1 MRLVGLAIGV
11 VTLGAGAYFLVTGL
25 QAVLDFPIGS
35 CFGADCFDMSAAF
48 VTLPAA
54 IIALVVGGIISMV
67 AVGSIRQRNPGALG
81 GISGLSALGALF
93 VLMAGAFFVVTG
105 TTSSIVGGVFVLTA
119 VIFGLTGLALMGVD
133 QWLASRRRRA
143 RRLRAAGKRG
153 SATILSV
160 SDSNVTIN
168 NDPMV
173 NLRLQVHIPN
183 HPPYEVTKRQ
193 VISRIAVGQF
203 VPGAVLPVLVDPE
216 DPDDVMIDDGGD
228 MAAPVA
234 GFAAGGLAGAGQVV
248 RLGNAG
254 PAAGAE
260 TGSGGLDVTGATLS
274 PDLMATISDALRRAA
289 DQFASGDPG
298 TLNSTTITVNGQT
311 FQIPGGAGQTVVI
324 EPSGRIVTGP
334 VGSGGT
340 TVIDASGTAPS
351 MPLSASTL
359 GAPSTPSSPASSP
372 SPVPVAPSA
381 GATSATGPANGRVS
395 IESLNDTG
403 TQLGEMRLYS
413 FELTVSPA
421 GGQPYKV
428 PHAALVPVAQIP
440 RLIKGAS
447 FPAVID
453 PALPGG
459 LGIFWDR

>member
-1 MRLVGLAIGV
+1 MRYVGLAIGV
-11 VTLGAGAYFLVTGL
+11 ALLGAGAYFLVTGL

-54 IIALVVGGIISMV
+54 IIALVTGGILTMI
-67 AVGSIRQRNPGALG
+67 AVGSIRQRSATALG
-81 GISGLSALGALF
+81 GISSLSALGALF
-93 VLMAGAFFVVTG
+93 VLMAGAFFVVTA
-105 TTSSIVGGVFVLTA
+105 TTSSIVGGAFVLMA
-119 VIFGLTGLALMGVD
+119 VTFGLTGLALLGAD
-133 QWLASRRRRA
+133 QWLAARRRRA
-143 RRLRAAGKRG
+143 TRLRAAGKRG

-168 NDPMV
+168 NDPMI
-173 NLRLQVHIPN
+173 NMRLRVHIPN
-183 HPPYEVTKRQ
+183 RPPYEVTRRQ

-216 DPDDVMIDDGGD
+216 DPNDVMIDENEG
-228 MAAPVA
+228 AAA
-234 GFAAGGLAGAGQVV
+234 RSGIAIGGLAASGQVARPGDAGPGAG
-248 RLGNAG
+248 
-254 PAAGAE
+254 AGA
-260 TGSGGLDVTGATLS
+260 SGLDVTAGALS

-289 DQFASGDPG
+289 DQFASGDLG
-298 TLNSTTITVNGQT
+298 ARSSTTITVNGQT

-324 EPSGRIVTGP
+324 GPSGRIVTSSTESAGAT
-334 VGSGGT
+334 G
-340 TVIDASGTAPS
+340 IDAGAVPS
-351 MPLSASTL
+351 M
-359 GAPSTPSSPASSP
+359 PSSPAVPPSPASASP
-372 SPVPVAPSA
+372 SAD
-381 GATSATGPANGRVS
+381 ATSAIGPANGRVS
-395 IESLNDTG
+395 IESMTDTG
-403 TQLGEMRLYS
+403 TQLGDMRLYS

-428 PHAALVPVAQIP
+428 PHAALVPATQVP
-440 RLIKGAS
+440 RLINGAS